1 MAVVEEEGDWDQS
14 HPDAGNDSNNDAEN
28 CPIAETMIVVDAA
41 VVDDD
46 TVDAVALA
54 VDDYCHSYC
63 CCGIAVHDVVWHWV
77 TIRIRDAPPF
87 PSFSSSL
94 EMLEKHLHS

>member
-1 MAVVEEEGDWDQS
+1 MAVVEEGDWDQS

-28 CPIAETMIVVDAA
+28 CPIAEMMIVVDDAAAAAAAAA

-54 VDDYCHSYC
+54 VGDYCRS
-63 CCGIAVHDVVWHWV
+63 
-77 TIRIRDAPPF
+77 
-87 PSFSSSL
+87 
-94 EMLEKHLHS
+94 